1 MLSEFDQKVFTS
13 TNSATTS
20 PLVCEKK
27 SMIARTIWHSAHDWC
42 LFDSQF
48 PNSTDAPWCWDQSVM
63 YFVLFCAVV
72 KEFSRIAIEFVKKGS
87 NPKMYTAA
95 SRKSIWS
102 TVASSRKSLLSH
114 LLLDRFGFDFLC
126 SVVVITQPN
135 VQFHVETNSCF

>member
-1 MLSEFDQKVFTS
+1 
-13 TNSATTS
+13 
-20 PLVCEKK
+20 
-27 SMIARTIWHSAHDWC
+27 
-42 LFDSQF
+42 
-48 PNSTDAPWCWDQSVM
+48 M